1 MLSAAQGISL
11 VLAVLGGLIIGLQQ
25 YQRRYSPHPE
35 IVRKLLHVPM
45 GLITLSFPWLFDRPL
60 PVVLLA
66 AIAIFTLLAL
76 RFYPPLR
83 QRYGSVLGGVERRS
97 LGEVYF
103 PAAVAVLFCLSHQTP
118 LLFCIPILML
128 TLADAVAA
136 LIGVRYG
143 RLRYQTLEGQKSA
156 EGSITFF
163 TLAFFSV
170 HVPLLLLSEV
180 GRAETL
186 LIALILGLLVML
198 LEAIAWRGLDNLF
211 IPLGGYLLLRTHL
224 EMDVVALLTRLGITI
239 VLVVLTLTWRKRTTL
254 NDSAVLGATLVGYLS
269 WSIGGWRWL
278 LPPLIVFLC
287 YPLLMR
293 RIDPELPAIDR
304 QKMPWLPPAETYGW
318 VRVHNIY
325 AVLSV
330 AAAGLL
336 WLFLFG
342 ITERSMLI
350 YPYTIAFS
358 ASLAMIGVAGLPLTN
373 YWQAAQMGRMLL
385 YIGKG
390 WLLLFVPLLA
400 IAGVST
406 ASLGSAGV
414 GLFGTALAAIAY
426 YLMQPQLR
434 QRPTDALNWLCRA
447 ILAAIASCL
456 GLLSLVLPT

>member
-1 MLSAAQGISL
+1 
-11 VLAVLGGLIIGLQQ
+11 
-25 YQRRYSPHPE
+25 
-35 IVRKLLHVPM
+35 
-45 GLITLSFPWLFDRPL
+45 
-60 PVVLLA
+60 
-66 AIAIFTLLAL
+66 
-76 RFYPPLR
+76 
-83 QRYGSVLGGVERRS
+83 
-97 LGEVYF
+97 
-103 PAAVAVLFCLSHQTP
+103 
-118 LLFCIPILML
+118 
-128 TLADAVAA
+128 
-136 LIGVRYG
+136 
-143 RLRYQTLEGQKSA
+143 
-156 EGSITFF
+156 
-163 TLAFFSV
+163 LAFFSV

-330 AAAGLL
+330 AAAGLAL
-336 WLFLFG
+336 AVSVRHHGAIDADLSLHDRVLSQPCHDRRRRIATDQLLAGRSDGTNAPLHRQRLATTVCTAAGDRWCFHCFLRLRRG
-342 ITERSMLI
+342 GTVWYSPGCDRLLPDAASITAAPDRCAE
-350 YPYTIAFS
+350 
-358 ASLAMIGVAGLPLTN
+358 LALSGDIGGDRILPRLAVAGFAYLTN
-373 YWQAAQMGRMLL
+373 
-385 YIGKG
+385 
-390 WLLLFVPLLA
+390 
-400 IAGVST
+400 
-406 ASLGSAGV
+406 SATG
-414 GLFGTALAAIAY
+414 
-426 YLMQPQLR
+426 M
-434 QRPTDALNWLCRA
+434 
-447 ILAAIASCL
+447 
-456 GLLSLVLPT
+456 